1 MGDFS
6 MDADLMNANLD
17 EKVKQSKVII
27 REAITKFGPEKIAI
41 AWTSG
46 KDSTI
51 LLHLVREVYHKEVP
65 LSLIF
70 VDTGKHFETVY
81 KFRDDLAKQWNLHVI
96 NAMNT
101 EVINATDTGVVKI
114 RKLSEDMQR
123 EIKQIDWTNEEFR
136 VALDREPCCHTLK
149 TVATKKAIIENGL
162 DALMVG
168 IRWDEQESR
177 SHESYY
183 SPRTNPTHVRV
194 HPILHFK
201 WDDVWEYI
209 KVNNVPYNPLYDEG
223 FTSIGC
229 FTCTNPNPEG
239 QIERGGRAQDKEQ
252 TMKRL
257 RALGY
262 F

>member
-1 MGDFS
+1 
-6 MDADLMNANLD
+6 MNAKYVNLNLN
-17 EKVKQSKVII
+17 EKVEKSKDVLK
-27 REAITKFGPEKIAI
+27 EAIKKFGKEKIAL

-51 LLHLVREVYHKEVP
+51 LLYLLREIFNGYVP
-65 LSLIF
+65 MLLIF
-70 VDTGKHFETVY
+70 VDTGKHFDLVY
-81 KFRDDLAKQWNLHVI
+81 KFRDDLSKKWDLNII

-101 EVINATDTGVVKI
+101 EVIDASVNGIVKKS
-114 RKLSEDMQR
+114 KLSEAMKKELD
-123 EIKQIDWTNEEFR
+123 QIGWNKKDFR
-136 VALDREPCCHTLK
+136 IALDREPCCHLLK
-149 TVATKKAIIENGL
+149 TVALKKVIIENDL
-162 DALMVG
+162 EALIVG

-177 SHESYY
+177 STETYY
-183 SPRTNPTHVRV
+183 SPRTNPTHTRV

-201 WDDVWEYI
+201 WEDVWEYI
-209 KVNNVPYNPLYDEG
+209 NLNNVPSNPLYEKD

-229 FTCTNPNPEG
+229 FTCTHPNPEG
-239 QIERGGRAQDKEQ
+239 KIERGGRAQDKEQ

>member
-1 MGDFS
+1 M
-6 MDADLMNANLD
+6 D
-17 EKVKQSKVII
+17 EKLLNAILDDKVNKSKELL
-27 REAITKFGPEKIAI
+27 REAITTFGKEKIAI

-51 LLHLVREVYHKEVP
+51 LVHLVREVFNGQVP
-65 LSLIF
+65 IPVLF
-70 VDTGKHFETVY
+70 VDTGKHFDTVY
-81 KFRDDLAKQWNLHVI
+81 KFRDDLAEQWNLNVI
-96 NAMNT
+96 NAINT
-101 EVINATDTGVVKI
+101 EVIDATEIGIVKGHN
-114 RKLSEDMQR
+114 LSEDMHR
-123 EIKQIDWTNEEFR
+123 EIKQIGWTKEDFR
-136 VALDREPCCHTLK
+136 LALDREPCCHTLK
-149 TVATKKAIIENGL
+149 TVATKKAIIETGL
-162 DALMVG
+162 DALIVG

-177 SHESYY
+177 SKESYY
-183 SPRTNPTHVRV
+183 SPRTNPKHIRV

-209 KVNNVPYNPLYDEG
+209 KVNNVPYNPLYDQG

-229 FTCTNPNPEG
+229 FTCTKPNPEG
-239 QIERGGRAQDKEQ
+239 KVERGGRAQDKEQ